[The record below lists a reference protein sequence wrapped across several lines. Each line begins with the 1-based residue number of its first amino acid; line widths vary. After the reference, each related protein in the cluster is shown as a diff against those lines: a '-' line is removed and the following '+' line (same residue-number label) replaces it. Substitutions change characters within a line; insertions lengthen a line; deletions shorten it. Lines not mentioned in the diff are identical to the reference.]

1 MTRFSAS
8 SGRIFPFSLSRFWPR
23 MGILRETG
31 IRESENAFAN
41 HSEGIQGGYTVD
53 GRVRAG

>member
-1 MTRFSAS
+1 
-8 SGRIFPFSLSRFWPR
+8 

-31 IRESENAFAN
+31 IRESEKAFAN
-41 HSEGIQGGYTVD
+41 HSGGIQGGYTVD